1 LTVEPG
7 RRGAPGPS
15 GLASAI
21 AYAVLGTVL
30 VVTRLVGL
38 DRGLWH
44 DEILTVRYFVREGPR
59 EILTGFYIP
68 NDHELFSLLAWAT
81 TSVLGESE
89 IALRAWSVL
98 PFLAGVALVTGW
110 LHRRVGALTAVLY
123 LFFVTVSPLLL
134 DLSRTARGYGLA
146 FLAMSVLLVAAF
158 EADRSGSGWA
168 LSGVFVAGFVGTA
181 TLPNFGVAYVATA
194 GVLLLNRRLRSRTAL
209 GLAVSLGAILL
220 WYLPHLDDLLTS
232 SEQQYGGR
240 IGWFAPT
247 SPVDQIVLPALL
259 WLDGKWIEPS
269 LRWLP
274 LIVLVGLVL
283 LWSPLLRG
291 RSGLL
296 LGSGVVA
303 TLLVVWVARLYLSP
317 RFVSYLLVP
326 LFILAASGA
335 AHVLGRRPKGLGVLQ
350 VAVVVGVLAL
360 AAFQFVPAAVSV
372 TTLPREAHRDA
383 VALIRTTVDRSTPVY
398 TNTFRPA
405 DLEFYL
411 GRPVRPVSTPDEV
424 RDLCRRDETVVLV
437 EQPYGVALLD
447 LPCAGRAGV
456 RRYRFEQYAEGEE
469 ITVWLV
475 PPRTRPA
482 AAP

>member
-7 RRGAPGPS
+7 RRGAPGPP

-44 DEILTVRYFVREGPR
+44 DEIYTVRYFVREGPQ
-59 EILTGFYIP
+59 EILAGFYAP
-68 NDHELFSLLAWAT
+68 NNHELFSLLAWAT

-89 IALRAWSVL
+89 IALRAWSVF
-98 PFLAGVALVTGW
+98 PFLAGAALVTAW
-110 LHRRVGALTAVLY
+110 LHIRVGALTAVLY

-158 EADRSGSGWA
+158 EAERSGSGWA
-168 LSGVFVAGFVGTA
+168 LSGVFVAGFVGMA

-194 GVLLLNRRLRSRTAL
+194 GVLLLNRRLRWRTTV
-209 GLAVSLGAILL
+209 GLCLSLGAALL
-220 WYLPHLDDLLTS
+220 WYLPHVDDLLTS

-259 WLDGKWIEPS
+259 AIDGAWIEPG

-274 LIVLVGLVL
+274 LITLVGLVL

-291 RSGLL
+291 RNGLIV
-296 LGSGVVA
+296 GSGVVA
-303 TLLVVWVARLYLSP
+303 TLLVVWVARLHLSP
-317 RFVSYLLVP
+317 RFASYLLVP
-326 LFILAASGA
+326 LFVLLASGA
-335 AHVLGRRPKGLGVLQ
+335 AHVLGRRPNGLGGLR
-350 VAVVVGVLAL
+350 VVVVSAVLAMAVL
-360 AAFQFVPAAVSV
+360 QFVPAAVRV
-372 TTLPREAHRDA
+372 TTLPREAHRNA
-383 VALIRTTVDRSTPVY
+383 VNFVRATVGRSTPVY
-398 TNTFRPA
+398 AHTLRPI

-411 GRPVRPVSTPDEV
+411 GQPVRPVTTPVEV
-424 RDLCRRDETVVLV
+424 RELCGKDQLVVVV
-437 EQPYGVALLD
+437 EQTFGVAPLD
-447 LPCAGRAGV
+447 LPCAGQAGV
-456 RRYRFEQYAEGEE
+456 RRYGFEQYAERGE
-469 ITVWLV
+469 IIVWLV
-475 PPRTRPA
+475 PSRGRRT